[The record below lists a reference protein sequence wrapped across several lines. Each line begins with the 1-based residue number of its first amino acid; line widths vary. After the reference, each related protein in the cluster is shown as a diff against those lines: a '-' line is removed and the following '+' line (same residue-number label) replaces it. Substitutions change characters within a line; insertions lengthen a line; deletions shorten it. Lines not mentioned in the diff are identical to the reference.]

1 MLRRYRPEQTERKY
15 KKDGQYCK
23 GCAQSGKRAV
33 FCLRTPTGEKQ
44 KSQAKNQQQN
54 FGKADK
60 NQLLSE
66 ARANSLKAFLVSKG
80 VDEAR
85 LIAAGFGSDK
95 QLADNKTAAG
105 RSKNRRVEMTV
116 RNF

>member
-1 MLRRYRPEQTERKY
+1 M
-15 KKDGQYCK
+15 
-23 GCAQSGKRAV
+23 S
-33 FCLRTPTGEKQ
+33 
-44 KSQAKNQQQN
+44 AKNLFFATGSAKLLAKSSASLN
-54 FGKADK
+54 NVVTILKDNPTYKVDIAGHTDNTGKADK

-66 ARANSLKAFLVSKG
+66 ARANSVKAFLVSKG

-105 RSKNRRVEMTV
+105 RSKNRRVEMVV